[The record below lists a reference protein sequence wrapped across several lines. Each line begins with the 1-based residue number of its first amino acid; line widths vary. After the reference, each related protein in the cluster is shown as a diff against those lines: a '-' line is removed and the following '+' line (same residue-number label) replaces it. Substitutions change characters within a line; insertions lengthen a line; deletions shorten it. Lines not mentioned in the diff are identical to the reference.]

1 VTGGGSGIGRLLCE
15 KLSEEGVQIIVTDIN
30 KKGAEETV
38 ELIRKKGGK
47 ADCFVFDVSNYEA
60 VYSIGDEMIKKIGN
74 PTILVN
80 NAGIVTGTN
89 IFGANEEKIMKTME
103 VNVNAHF
110 WTVKKF
116 VPYMMEKNNGTIISM

>member
-15 KLSEEGVQIIVTDIN
+15 KLSEEDVHVVVTDIN

-38 ELIRKKGGK
+38 EIIRKKGGK
-47 ADCFVFDVSNYEA
+47 ADYFIVDVSNYEA
-60 VYSIGDEMIKKIGN
+60 VYSVGDEIIKKIGQ

-116 VPYMMEKNNGTIISM
+116 VPYMMEKNSGTIIS